1 MKRIVSKTFWRGAL
15 GIAVFLVLWE
25 GFAHSGL
32 FSTALTPPIEAVAR
46 VLGRMVIDGSLL
58 ENAAYTLARMF
69 FGLGISFAVALPVG
83 IMMARSMVAEHIVL
97 PVLSVLLPIPS
108 LAWVPLFVLWF
119 GIGDI
124 TTILVVIYASFIP
137 LTLNVWT
144 GVRAVNPLWLRA
156 AIVMGADRAF
166 LLRKV
171 VLPGALPYVVTGL
184 RLGFGR
190 AWIGVIGGELLASP
204 RYGLG
209 QIIFDAKEY
218 LDAGT
223 MLATLAVIG
232 TLGILF
238 ERFVFQAIEA
248 ATVRKWGMVGETGR

>member
-1 MKRIVSKTFWRGAL
+1 MRRSPSKAFWRGAL
-15 GIAVFLVLWE
+15 GIAVVLAVWE

-32 FSTALTPPIEAVAR
+32 FSTALTPPLERIAR
-46 VLGRMVIDGSLL
+46 VLGRMLIDGTLA
-58 ENAAYTLARMF
+58 ENAVYTLARMF
-69 FGLGISFAVALPVG
+69 FGLGLSFAVALPLGVA
-83 IMMARSMVAEHIVL
+83 MARSMVAERIVM

-119 GIGDI
+119 GIGDA
-124 TTILVVIYASFIP
+124 TTIVVVIYASFIP
-137 LTLNVWT
+137 LTLNIWT

-156 AIVMGADRAF
+156 AMVMGADRGF

-171 VLPGALPYVVTGL
+171 VWPGALPYVITGL

-218 LDAGT
+218 LEAGT
-223 MLATLAVIG
+223 MLATLVVIG
-232 TLGILF
+232 LLGILF
-238 ERFVFQAIEA
+238 ERFVFQTIET
-248 ATVRKWGMVGETGR
+248 ATIRKWGMVAGSSP

>member
-1 MKRIVSKTFWRGAL
+1 MTRGPSKAFWRGAAGVATL
-15 GIAVFLVLWE
+15 LAVWE
-25 GFAHSGL
+25 AFAHSGL
-32 FSTALTPPIEAVAR
+32 FSTALTPPLETIGR
-46 VLGRMVIDGSLL
+46 VHGRMLLDGILA
-58 ENAAYTLARMF
+58 ENAAYTLGRVF
-69 FGLGISFAVALPVG
+69 FGLGLSFAIALPVG
-83 IMMARSMVAEHIVL
+83 IMTARSMVAERIVM

-119 GIGDI
+119 GIGDA
-124 TTILVVIYASFIP
+124 TTILVVIYASIIP
-137 LTLNVWT
+137 LTLNIWT
-144 GVRAVNPLWLRA
+144 GVRAVNPLWLSA
-156 AIVMGADRAF
+156 AIVMGAGRMF

-171 VLPGALPYVVTGL
+171 VWPGALPYVLTGL

-232 TLGILF
+232 AIGIVF

-248 ATVRKWGMVGETGR
+248 ATIRRWGMVAGRS